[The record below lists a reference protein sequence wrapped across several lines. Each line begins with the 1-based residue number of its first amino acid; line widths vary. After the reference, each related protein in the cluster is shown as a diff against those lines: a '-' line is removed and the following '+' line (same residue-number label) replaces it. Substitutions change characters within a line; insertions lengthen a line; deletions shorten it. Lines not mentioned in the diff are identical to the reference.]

1 MNDIIL
7 EGFMGSGKSAIG
19 KIIAKKLNLPLVD
32 VDKKVSG
39 KLGMKPVE
47 VYDRFGDSYYRAME
61 TVALNDLVEEGKPA
75 VIVLGS
81 GLALMEQNDAYLK
94 ALGKVYYLKISVA
107 QAVARISKNDK
118 HSWLQDDDLSDHVV
132 RMMKEREP
140 AYVRIADKTIPT
152 EGKTNEEIADI
163 ILKAHQTQDA

>member
-19 KIIAKKLNLPLVD
+19 RIIAKALNLPLVD

-47 VYDRFGDSYYRAME
+47 VYDRFGDAYYRAME
-61 TVALNDLVEEGKPA
+61 TVALYDMVEEGKPA
-75 VIVLGS
+75 VVVLGS

-94 ALGKVYYLKISVA
+94 SLGKVYYLKISA
-107 QAVARISKNDK
+107 QQAVARISKNDK
-118 HSWLQDDDLSDHVV
+118 HSWLQDDDLAEHVLK
-132 RMMKEREP
+132 MMKEREP
-140 AYVRIADKTIPT
+140 AYTRIADMTIPT
-152 EGKTNEEIADI
+152 EGKTNEEIANLI
-163 ILKAHQTQDA
+163 IEAHQKQDA

>member
-19 KIIAKKLNLPLVD
+19 RIIAKKLNLPLVD

-61 TVALNDLVEEGKPA
+61 TVALNDLIEEGKPA

-94 ALGKVYYLKISVA
+94 ALGKVYYLKIPAS

-118 HSWLQDDDLSDHVV
+118 HSWLQDDDLTDHVLK
-132 RMMKEREP
+132 MLKEREP
-140 AYVRIADKTIPT
+140 AYVRIADMTIPT

-163 ILKAHQTQDA
+163 ILAAHQKQDA

>member
-1 MNDIIL
+1 
-7 EGFMGSGKSAIG
+7 MGSGKSTIG
-19 KIIAKKLNLPLVD
+19 RIIAKKLNLPLVD

-61 TVALNDLVEEGKPA
+61 TVALNDLIEEGKPA

-94 ALGKVYYLKISVA
+94 ANDQKDGIQSYGMLTTLMLMHYY
-107 QAVARISKNDK
+107 
-118 HSWLQDDDLSDHVV
+118 DLS
-132 RMMKEREP
+132 
-140 AYVRIADKTIPT
+140 YTY
-152 EGKTNEEIADI
+152 
-163 ILKAHQTQDA
+163 